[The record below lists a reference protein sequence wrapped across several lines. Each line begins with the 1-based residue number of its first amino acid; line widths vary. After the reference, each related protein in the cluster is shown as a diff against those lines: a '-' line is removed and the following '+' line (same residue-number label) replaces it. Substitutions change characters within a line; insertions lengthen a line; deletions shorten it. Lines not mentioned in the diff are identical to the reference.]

1 MTDYHDNPNF
11 LFIEGVFIKDI
22 IKKRVRKSGYKTK
35 KTVENLEQ
43 QSIVIIKAKCDN
55 CKVKNQKK
63 YSVIY
68 GIEKYNSLDKTVLI
82 KSNEK
87 FCSLSCIKK
96 YIKSNYD
103 YSKSLNLLS
112 LLDYQRKSIDI

>member
-11 LFIEGVFIKDI
+11 LFIENVFLKDI
-22 IKKRVRKSGYKTK
+22 IKKRVRKSGFQTK
-35 KTVENLEQ
+35 KTIAKLEQ
-43 QSIVIIKAKCDN
+43 KSIVIKAKCDN

-68 GIEKYNSLDKTVLI
+68 GVENYNSLDKTVLI

-87 FCSLSCIKK
+87 FCSVGCIKK
-96 YIKSNYD
+96 YIKSNYEF
-103 YSKSLNLLS
+103 SKAFNLLQ